1 MKRITMM
8 VLVLCCSVMIAQ
20 DISGTY
26 RATAQHVTYHFYTR
40 PNVHLPSADGAGGTV
55 LTIHDTYGLGV
66 VQEVAAIPA
75 GYFFGSNIVG
85 PIGIPEMDALGYELF
100 VEFNDDNS
108 GGIVNSQVLASDT
121 DEDACL
127 TEITLLPLDDDLT
140 YSSTLDAGATI
151 QSNMVT
157 SQANPSI
164 EVNAFNM
171 CVYAQMTYNG
181 LDQAT
186 AIAGCAAAGVQQ
198 GTGAGFTNSGT
209 WSVSGSSFFSFF
221 PEEPTYVTADFQLY
235 GDEFAYCYAMC
246 LEATGGDHAYCG
258 GVECAPY
265 VHGYPGAPHPYPTQ
279 GYIYGADQLGV
290 PALTSFSPT
299 NIAYGLTPTYY
310 LEWHYIDGPVAE
322 TGLGDIVGEDEDGD
336 GSDYDNILGRPTLTA
351 TYMSPACGF
360 NAPILG
366 DVSETFEALGMGAC
380 VESVD
385 EATEFYLMDA
395 SLAPWGNF
403 LTYNAVLYSL
413 TGDPTYAATDD
424 SGYDMTD
431 LTFIDADGDGV
442 PDTPYSANGGR
453 LLMGY
458 DPTCIPVVTAITVL
472 GELTQISC
480 GNSGDANLDDNL
492 DVLDVVSIVNHVLG
506 ISPLDVAAQCEADY
520 NTDGGIDVLD
530 VVSIVQTIL
539 GGRDDGATNASFMK
553 EHDRVVLESDGYVG
567 AVQMTL
573 SHGPDVTFELGDAF
587 VAKQHTTGTTTEL
600 MIVDPRSEVLF
611 TATGDFSIEKELATN
626 TEEYID
632 SQVVLPTA
640 IALGNA
646 YPNPFNPSTSFS
658 LNVANAGNVSVMV
671 YNVNGR
677 LVDVLHEG
685 HMNSGPHNFTWSA
698 GNVASGMYIVKATT
712 AGISVSEK
720 VMLIK

>member
-1 MKRITMM
+1 MKKSIIM
-8 VLVLCCSVMIAQ
+8 VFVFCTGLLVAQ
-20 DISGTY
+20 DITGTY
-26 RATAQHVTYHFYTR
+26 RASGQRVEYQYYTR
-40 PNVHLPSADGAGGTV
+40 PNVHLDSADGAGGTNLV
-55 LTIHDTYGLGV
+55 VNDAYGLGV
-66 VQEVAAIPA
+66 SQTI
-75 GYFFGSNIVG
+75 SNIPPGYNFGDRVVG
-85 PIGIPEMDALGYELF
+85 PIGLPEMDALQYFLY
-100 VEFNDDNS
+100 VTFNEDGSGSIDD
-108 GGIVNSQVLASDT
+108 SQVLAG
-121 DEDACL
+121 E
-127 TEITLLPLDDDLT
+127 TEGCETAITLLPLDDDLS
-140 YSSTLDAGATI
+140 YSSDLNAGLTVQDI
-151 QSNMVT
+151 MVT
-157 SQANPSI
+157 GQPNVSPYAGQSAGSWSI
-164 EVNAFNM
+164 
-171 CVYAQMTYNG
+171 
-181 LDQAT
+181 
-186 AIAGCAAAGVQQ
+186 
-198 GTGAGFTNSGT
+198 
-209 WSVSGSSFFSFF
+209 SGSSFFSFF
-221 PEEPTYVTADFQLY
+221 PPVPTAVTAEFQLY
-235 GDEFAYCYAMC
+235 GAEFAACYAQC
-246 LEATGGDHAYCG
+246 LYETGGDHATCG
-258 GVECAPY
+258 GYTCAPY
-265 VHGYPGAPHPYPTQ
+265 VHGYPGWPHPGPTA
-279 GYIYGADQLGV
+279 GYIIENPGV
-290 PALTSFSPT
+290 SFSPS
-299 NIAYGLTPTYY
+299 NNYFGLMPDFHV
-310 LEWHYIDGPVAE
+310 EWHYIDGPVAQ

-336 GSDYDNILGRPTLTA
+336 GTDYDNILGRPTLTA

-611 TATGDFSIEKELATN
+611 TATGDFSIKEELATN

-632 SQVVLPTA
+632 SEVVLPTA
-640 IALGNA
+640 IALGKA

-658 LNVANAGNVSVMV
+658 LDVANAGNVSVMV

-720 VMLIK
+720 VLLMK